1 MLLLPYIIIFVFL
14 ILLLKNKTWSFCFYL
29 ACRLVLPPV
38 IRLGAMSMNTVM
50 AFLML
55 FVLILSFSKLEKWR
69 KRLFFPLT
77 LLILPLGVLS
87 FFGIIPYNV
96 VFKNLFQFFVTEISP
111 CLFLACCLKGSK
123 DIKLVLSTILV
134 SYLAIGV
141 WGIMTYVLKMNP
153 YYTYFVLNFG
163 GDFEYADYTGDG
175 FGEIRGSLDAAA
187 SGNVSGPLPWGQ
199 ESMLIALFFLFY
211 DKIKMN
217 KKLLIVIVVLAFLNV
232 FLTGKRSC
240 LLPLIIFGAYFC
252 GKRGLLSLKN
262 VLLSFVIL
270 LASYVVISSVPMF
283 KSLNKN
289 IESTVFFWDDK
300 VATKNNIEGSS
311 MEMRQAQFEYANYMI
326 STNPFCGLGFD
337 YPSYYSS
344 KYGKHPVMLGFESIY
359 FFVLV
364 SSGILGL
371 IIWFLF
377 FRRIYLLTNVIPGD
391 FKFSLAY
398 HGGFLLSCI
407 MTAIQSSLWIYL
419 ILSFLYIINSNL
431 EVKNK

>member
-1 MLLLPYIIIFVFL
+1 MLLLPYIIIFVFAIFL
-14 ILLLKNKTWSFCFYL
+14 MKSRTWAFCFYL
-29 ACRLVLPPV
+29 ACRLILPPV
-38 IRLGAMSMNTVM
+38 NRLGAMSMNTVM

-87 FFGIIPYNV
+87 FFGIIPYNI

-252 GKRGLLSLKN
+252 GNRVLLSLQT
-262 VLLSFVIL
+262 VLL
-270 LASYVVISSVPMF
+270 
-283 KSLNKN
+283 
-289 IESTVFFWDDK
+289 
-300 VATKNNIEGSS
+300 
-311 MEMRQAQFEYANYMI
+311 
-326 STNPFCGLGFD
+326 
-337 YPSYYSS
+337 
-344 KYGKHPVMLGFESIY
+344 
-359 FFVLV
+359 
-364 SSGILGL
+364 
-371 IIWFLF
+371 
-377 FRRIYLLTNVIPGD
+377 
-391 FKFSLAY
+391 
-398 HGGFLLSCI
+398 
-407 MTAIQSSLWIYL
+407 
-419 ILSFLYIINSNL
+419 
-431 EVKNK
+431 